1 MFGAVRREFMT
12 VRRLPITPVGG
23 PWARRTSI
31 TGGRLMTTKRMLRRA
46 MPGVLAALALAALP
60 GAASADGLSSALDS
74 CPTRTVERPFARWLD
89 NTNYTLVP
97 GGTFEGSL
105 AGWTLTGG
113 AKLVSGSEPFEVNG
127 RGKLALSLPPG
138 SSATTPPVCVAVLD
152 ATMRYFAANDGGLT
166 SLLRVDMLYRAPSGA
181 VLPLPL
187 GLNLGGRSWAPSL
200 PGVVGANLLGALNGG
215 QASVQFRFSTA
226 GLGAKWRIDDVY
238 VDPRMVR

>member
-1 MFGAVRREFMT
+1 MRIKGMVR
-12 VRRLPITPVGG
+12 G
-23 PWARRTSI
+23 
-31 TGGRLMTTKRMLRRA
+31 A
-46 MPGVLAALALAALP
+46 MPGLLAVLALAVAP
-60 GAASADGLSSALDS
+60 GAASAGGLASALDS

-113 AKLVSGSEPFEVNG
+113 AKVVSGSEPFEVSG
-127 RGKLALSLPPG
+127 RGGKLALSLPPG

-187 GLNLGGRSWAPSL
+187 GLNLGGKSWAPSL
-200 PGVVGANLLGALNGG
+200 PGVVGANLLGALTGG
-215 QASVQFRFSTA
+215 RATVQFRFSTA